1 MQEVSGD
8 HLWPTVQTGFMKG
21 ERKRYLSIV
30 LCESRKREIG
40 SQIKLATRGDRF
52 YMADLV
58 SLSSISLFSISL
70 LVELRS
76 KSQIRNFINQ
86 NQETKSPRNKSDQTC
101 SKIFF
106 IKFPFTFFRWRPPLF
121 LAKLKYSLLT
131 YRDLSVSFC
140 SFFWNLC
147 LLTGLRFQSWSS
159 RADGEMGFAG
169 EEI

>member
-40 SQIKLATRGDRF
+40 SQIKLAARGDRF
-52 YMADLV
+52 DMADLV

-76 KSQIRNFINQ
+76 KSQIRIFINQ
-86 NQETKSPRNKSDQTC
+86 NQETKSHQKVQTKKQIRSNLFQDFFHQIPFHLLQMATPSFPRKVEILTTHLPR
-101 SKIFF
+101 
-106 IKFPFTFFRWRPPLF
+106 PFCFLLLF
-121 LAKLKYSLLT
+121 LLESMSS
-131 YRDLSVSFC
+131 YRIKVSILEF
-140 SFFWNLC
+140 
-147 LLTGLRFQSWSS
+147 
-159 RADGEMGFAG
+159 
-169 EEI
+169 